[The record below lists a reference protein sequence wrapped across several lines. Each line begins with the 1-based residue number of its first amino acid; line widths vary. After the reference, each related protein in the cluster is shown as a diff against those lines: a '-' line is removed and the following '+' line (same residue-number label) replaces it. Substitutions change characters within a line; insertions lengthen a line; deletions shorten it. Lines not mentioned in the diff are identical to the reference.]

1 MTTIDIMKTDKIQ
14 REELMYEKQMMNN
27 TATLN
32 SSKNSNRKRPQTGSL
47 NARGNGNNSSKGSKI
62 DVGGQAQQVNP
73 S

>member
-1 MTTIDIMKTDKIQ
+1 
-14 REELMYEKQMMNN
+14 MYEKQMMNN

-62 DVGGQAQQVNP
+62 DVTGQPQQVNP